1 MSGIVEIINSNPKM
15 IFNKSDENIK
25 TNMRLLDIFRDS
37 DTLLCPQSAVEV
49 AEIYWEHKF
58 AVDELLTHKDEIA
71 IGKDDFKEIVFRY
84 TFICDSLEK
93 ICSLDEKNGGSRAL
107 CANTIKDKRSLDFSD
122 FREKSDMIHLKIRQS
137 NEDVSLKSRLRNLF

>member
-37 DTLLCPQSAVEV
+37 DTLLCPQSAVEL

-93 ICSLDEKNGGSRAL
+93 ICSLDEKNGGSMAL
-107 CANTIKDKRSLDFSD
+107 CVNTIKDKRSLDFSD

-137 NEDVSLKSRLRNLF
+137 DEDVSLKSRLRNLF